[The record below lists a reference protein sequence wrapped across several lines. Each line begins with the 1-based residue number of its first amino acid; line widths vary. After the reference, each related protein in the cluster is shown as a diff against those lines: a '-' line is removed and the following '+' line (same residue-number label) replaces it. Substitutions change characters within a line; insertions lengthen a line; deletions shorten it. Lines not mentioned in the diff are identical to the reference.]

1 VNVEELDGNA
11 AAGILSEVFALEV
24 TGARGRCDGCGNI
37 AALGEARAF
46 VEAPG
51 VVIRCRAC
59 ESVLVVLVRGDDR
72 YWLGVGGLTW
82 LELREA

>member
-24 TGARGRCDGCGNI
+24 TGARGRCDGCGNV
-37 AALGEARAF
+37 AALGEARTF

-59 ESVLVVLVRGDDR
+59 ESVLLVLVHGDER
-72 YWLGVGGLTW
+72 YWLGVSGLTW
-82 LELREA
+82 LELRGG